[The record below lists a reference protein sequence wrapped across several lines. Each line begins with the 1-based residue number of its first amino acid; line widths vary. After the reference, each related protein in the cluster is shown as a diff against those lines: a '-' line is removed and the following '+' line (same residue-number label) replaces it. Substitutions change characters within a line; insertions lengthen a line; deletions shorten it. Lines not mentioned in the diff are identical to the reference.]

1 MPPLEELH
9 GPPTPSERAML
20 ARFDAARRLGMLRVI
35 LPGLFAVTLLAFS
48 FAVQADL
55 AANSHNSTLQDGI
68 GLVAFAAGSW
78 AAWRSHANVASFML
92 FAGVTGVLV
101 ALTLQ
106 DGPLRGA
113 LDLTSVPELTL
124 FILPIVIAGL
134 FGQGWAVALTT
145 AGCVAYTLALLLLT
159 PHAPEL
165 AAALEEADGM
175 VIFTVPL
182 AAQVALGVLMF
193 AAARAIQRTLRE
205 LGDVRIAYQR
215 EKELDRLKDQ
225 FISNVNHELRTPI
238 MALQGYIEIA
248 REQADGAAPSQART
262 LERAREAVEHLVGI
276 VRSTLDLRRAES
288 QADDLHQGTFPLRPV
303 VVAAANLLDPR
314 DAGEIERALT
324 VSIPD
329 DLDVFADED
338 RVRQVL
344 VNLLSNAAKYSPPG
358 SPIDI
363 TARVVKEPATG
374 RRHAAGTPQSMAEI
388 AVRDLGLGIPPEQAP
403 LLFQRFARLE
413 RDIASPIAGTGLGL
427 AICRAYVEAM
437 GGRIWLESEGMVGAG
452 TAVYFT
458 LPLAATPRGIK
469 GRPQDALTQA

>member
-1 MPPLEELH
+1 MSDAAGQHRETVSPLEEFP
-9 GPPTPSERAML
+9 GPPTPSEREML
-20 ARFDAARRLGMLRVI
+20 ARFDAARRLSMLRVI
-35 LPGLFAVTLLAFS
+35 LPGLFAVTVLAFP
-48 FAVQADL
+48 FAIQADL
-55 AANSHNSTLQDGI
+55 AANTHNSVLQDGI

-78 AAWRSHANVASFML
+78 AAWRRHANVASFML

-101 ALTLQ
+101 VLTLQ
-106 DGPLRGA
+106 DGPLRGS
-113 LDLTSVPELTL
+113 LDLTSVPELAL

-134 FGQGWAVALTT
+134 FGRGWAVALTT
-145 AGCVAYTLALLLLT
+145 AGSVAYTLALLLLT
-159 PHAPEL
+159 PHAPML
-165 AAALEEADGM
+165 AAALDETNGL
-175 VIFTVPL
+175 VIFTVPIS
-182 AAQVALGVLMF
+182 AQVALGVLMF

-205 LGDVRIAYQR
+205 LGDVRIAYER
-215 EKELDRLKDQ
+215 ERELDRLKDQ

-248 REQADGAAPSQART
+248 REQADGMVPSQART
-262 LERAREAVEHLVGI
+262 LERAREAAEHLAGI

-288 QADDLHQGTFPLRPV
+288 QADELQQRTFPLRPV

-314 DAGEIERALT
+314 DAGEIERALN
-324 VSIPD
+324 
-329 DLDVFADED
+329 LDVPADLEVYADED

-363 TARVVKEPATG
+363 TARVVGAPAG
-374 RRHAAGTPQSMAEI
+374 QRRAASASQPMVEV
-388 AVRDLGLGIPPEQAP
+388 AVRDLGLGVPPEQAP

-452 TAVYFT
+452 TTVSFT
-458 LPLAATPRGIK
+458 LPLASVPAT
-469 GRPQDALTQA
+469 